1 MLCRLLKATPTMTRL
16 NCGLLNLYR
25 QDSSASTLRE
35 PHTEDWGCEWSCWA
49 VNSKVIAL
57 LEMNALYYFHKYIL
71 YLDYC

>member
-1 MLCRLLKATPTMTRL
+1 MLCRLLKETPTTTHL

-25 QDSSASTLRE
+25 QDSSVSTLRE
-35 PHTEDWGCEWSCWA
+35 PHMEDWDCEWSCWA

-57 LEMNALYYFHKYIL
+57 LEMNALYYFHTYIP